1 MSGSDQLKIALTMK
15 QVENSAEIGHT
26 QLYKEVNSGRLKTYK
41 VGRRR
46 YTTPDWLL
54 EWQQLM
60 AGAAA

>member
-15 QVENSAEIGHT
+15 QAEKAAEIGHT

-46 YTTPDWLL
+46 YTTPEWLR
-54 EWQQLM
+54 EWQQAM
-60 AGAAA
+60 AGVAA